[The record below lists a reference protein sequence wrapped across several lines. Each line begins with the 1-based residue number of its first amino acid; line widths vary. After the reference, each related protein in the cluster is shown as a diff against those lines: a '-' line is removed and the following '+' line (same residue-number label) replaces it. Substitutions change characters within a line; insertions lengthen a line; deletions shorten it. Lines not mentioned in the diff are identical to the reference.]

1 MRKSEFLVPFGR
13 IVNDG
18 VMVFLAL
25 LFAYFL
31 RMRWFDILNL
41 SAPTT
46 LFPLELFYTFAFKIS
61 IVLVVIFALNG
72 RYNFNKDEKIWDEII
87 RVFWTFSS
95 GMALLLVAFF
105 FVKFTFFSRFIFGVS
120 WLMGLILIL
129 SGRIAL
135 RRARRYLNELGF
147 GRVKILVLGT
157 GSLSAQAIAFLKK
170 SPQYEIV
177 GILSETKKRDK
188 QFEKVDIIGT
198 FDDFEAI
205 LETIQPDEVLV
216 TSENSTEK
224 VTAKL
229 VRLAHIAHVKFRF
242 LPDELGLD
250 LAAVEMSTLGTFPLV
265 TLKSTKLDNWGFV
278 LKSSVDV
285 IVAGIATLVLSP
297 LFAVVAWKVW
307 RENKEAPIL
316 YASKRVGKNGKEFDC
331 LKFRTMVPN
340 ADEKKKKLLKENQR
354 KGGVL
359 FKMDDDPRVTALGK
373 VLRKWSLDELPQLW
387 NVLQGHMSLIGPRPH
402 LPEEVRKYAKDDLRV
417 LSIRPG
423 ITGFAQ
429 INGRSSLSFKE
440 EMNYELFYLKNWS
453 FKLDIIIF
461 LKSLWVVFRRK
472 DVS

>member
-1 MRKSEFLVPFGR
+1 MWKSEILFPFGR
-13 IVNDG
+13 IINDG
-18 VMVFLAL
+18 VMTFLAL

-31 RMRWFDILNL
+31 RMRWFSLLGL

-46 LFPLELFYTFAFKIS
+46 LFPLEMFHVFAFKIAL
-61 IVLVVIFALNG
+61 VLIVIFALNG

-120 WLMGLILIL
+120 WLMGLVFIL
-129 SGRIAL
+129 SGRLCL
-135 RRARRYLNELGF
+135 RWVRRQLYEMGY
-147 GRVKILVLGT
+147 GRVKVLVLGT
-157 GSLSAQAIAFLKK
+157 GEISKKAIAFLRK
-170 SPQYEIV
+170 SPQYKIV

-188 QFEKVDIIGT
+188 KFEGRNIIGT
-198 FDDFEAI
+198 FDDFEKI
-205 LETIQPDEVLV
+205 LEKVKPDEVLV

-250 LAAVEMSTLGTFPLV
+250 LAAVEMSTLGNLPLV
-265 TLKSTKLDNWGFV
+265 TLKNTKLDNWGFV
-278 LKSSVDV
+278 FKSAVD
-285 IVAGIATLVLSP
+285 IFTASIASILLSP
-297 LFAVVAWKVW
+297 LFAVVAFKVW
-307 RENKEAPIL
+307 KENKGAPVV
-316 YASKRVGKNGKEFDC
+316 YRSKRVGKNGKEFNC

-340 ADEKKKKLLKENQR
+340 ADEKKKKLLKKNQR

-359 FKMDDDPRVTALGK
+359 FKMDDDPRITKLGK

-387 NVLQGHMSLIGPRPH
+387 NVVRGDMSLIGPRPH
-402 LPEEVRKYAKDDLRV
+402 LPEEVKKYAKDDLRV

-429 INGRSSLSFKE
+429 INGRSSLSFQE

-461 LKSLWVVFRRK
+461 LKSLWVVLKRK
-472 DVS
+472 NVS

>member
-13 IVNDG
+13 IINDG
-18 VMVFLAL
+18 VMTFLAL

-31 RMRWFDILNL
+31 RMRWFGLLGL

-46 LFPLELFYTFAFKIS
+46 LFPLELFYVFAFKIALA
-61 IVLVVIFALNG
+61 LVVVFALNG
-72 RYNFNKDEKIWDEII
+72 RYNFNKDEKTWDEII

-129 SGRIAL
+129 SGRISL
-135 RRARRYLNELGF
+135 RWARNKFHEMGY
-147 GRVKILVLGT
+147 GRVRILVLGT
-157 GSLSAQAIAFLKK
+157 GEISAQAIAFLRQ
-170 SPQYEIV
+170 SPQFEIV
-177 GILSETKKRDK
+177 GVLSEKKKRDK
-188 QFEKVDIIGT
+188 KFEKCSIIGT

-205 LETIQPDEVLV
+205 LAKEKPDEVLV

-250 LAAVEMSTLGTFPLV
+250 LAAVEMSTLGNFPLV
-265 TLKSTKLDNWGFV
+265 TLKNTKLDDWGFV
-278 LKSSVDV
+278 FKSTVDIITASIASIFLSPV
-285 IVAGIATLVLSP
+285 LAIVAL
-297 LFAVVAWKVW
+297 KVW
-307 RENKEAPIL
+307 NENKKAPVI
-316 YASKRVGKNGKEFDC
+316 YKSKRVGKNGKHFNC
-331 LKFRTMVPN
+331 LKFRTMVPD
-340 ADEKKKKLLKENQR
+340 ADEKKKKLLKKNQR

-359 FKMDDDPRVTALGK
+359 FKMDNDPRITKLGK
-373 VLRKWSLDELPQLW
+373 ILRKWSIDELPQLW
-387 NVLQGHMSLIGPRPH
+387 NVIRGDMSLIGPRPH

-429 INGRSSLSFKE
+429 VNGRSSLSFKE

-461 LKSLWVVFRRK
+461 IKSLLVVLKRK
-472 DVS
+472 NVS